1 VRLAAVGSAVLVA
14 LGAVSLGSYELV
26 DHLRTP
32 REVLV
37 IGGDEE
43 LSPAAGGSISA
54 VSPDGKTVVLTGKKA
69 ELYSEIQRIKQGLAS
84 GSIVY
89 DPSAFNT
96 APETGAGSGPLE
108 ESWELYHA
116 FWSFT
121 DDPLVLLAGLLGEV
135 FAADVS
141 VYMKTEVSDEEA
153 AALLSEIESMP
164 EVRVCEFVSK
174 EEALEQLKRLFSDR
188 PEIFSGLTGNPLPA
202 GFEIWLVDGLVDE
215 QHVGLVTSRLLAL
228 PGVDQVR
235 ALISELPDPFDF
247 DLYVL
252 RTVFRPAG
260 AGLPSDTPGT

>member
-1 VRLAAVGSAVLVA
+1 LSAIS
-14 LGAVSLGSYELV
+14 LGAYELV

-43 LSPAAGGSISA
+43 LSPAAGGAISA
-54 VSPDGKTVVLTGKKA
+54 VSPDGKTVVLTGKRA
-69 ELYSEIQRIKQGLAS
+69 ELYSEIQRIKEGLAS
-84 GSIVY
+84 GAIVY
-89 DPSAFNT
+89 DPSAFGT
-96 APETGAGSGPLE
+96 APETGAGPGTFE
-108 ESWELYHA
+108 ESWGLYHA
-116 FWSFT
+116 SWSFT
-121 DDPLVLLAGLLGEV
+121 DDPLVLLAGFLGEV

-153 AALLSEIESMP
+153 AVLLSQIETMP

-174 EEALEQLKRLFSDR
+174 EEALERLKRLFSDR
-188 PEIFSGLTGNPLPA
+188 PELINGLTGNPLPA
-202 GFEIWLVDGLVDE
+202 GFEIWLVDGLVDD
-215 QHVGLVTSRLLAL
+215 QHIGLVTSRLSAL

-235 ALISELPDPFDF
+235 GLISDLPDSFDF

-260 AGLPSDTPGT
+260 AGLQPDTPNPGA